1 MSRHSQRYRTTT
13 LPFSYRDKGID
24 FDLDSFAVDDGE
36 RTALE
41 LNPSQT
47 EINVA
52 SAISSSGSGSDE
64 SDWDTI
70 ILHGKLR
77 LAEETVQAVFP
88 RDEWAQP
95 PAKLYVTLRCHET
108 IYRDRVVIS
117 EAPTTPGE
125 YDVRLEIPKNTVR
138 GTIELRPYLVRT
150 ASRPGEE
157 PNDYAD
163 QKNFRV
169 ASGTLYY
176 VVVDGHEEEERA
188 AIDGERVRF
197 SQNAHLP
204 DGNKLYYLD
213 FRNET
218 RPKLWINS
226 DHPRIAE
233 VLQSRGSVGAEARMR
248 DVILDQVSYGVWVQL
263 LVRAGSAVDAEGEV
277 EHEWQEMV
285 LQTFARNLYET
296 SDVSEATH
304 RLRDDLSDPQTLPH
318 VMQRIDSELQ
328 EYIDPREQLIH
339 LMEEGLQI

>member
-1 MSRHSQRYRTTT
+1 MSRHSQRHRTTS
-13 LPFSYRDKGID
+13 LPFSYRDRGVD
-24 FDLDSFAVDDGE
+24 FDLNSYTVDDGD

-47 EINVA
+47 EVDLS
-52 SAISSSGSGSDE
+52 SAVSSSDSSAE
-64 SDWDTI
+64 SDWDTVT
-70 ILHGKLR
+70 LYGKLR
-77 LAEETVQAVFP
+77 VPEETVQAVFP
-88 RDEWAQP
+88 EDERAEP
-95 PAKLYVTLRCHET
+95 PAKLYVTIRCHET
-108 IYRDRVVIS
+108 IYRDRKVIS
-117 EAPTTPGE
+117 ETPTTPGE
-125 YDVRLEIPKNTVR
+125 YDVELEVPKNTVR
-138 GTIELRPYLVRT
+138 GTVELRPYLVRT
-150 ASRPGEE
+150 EAHQIKD

-176 VVVDGHEEEERA
+176 VVVDRHGEQERA
-188 AIDGERVRF
+188 AIDGEQVRF

-204 DGNKLYYLD
+204 DGDKLYYLD
-213 FRNET
+213 FRNES

-263 LVRAGSAVDAEGEV
+263 LIRAGTTVDAEGEV

-285 LQTFARNLYET
+285 LETFARNLYDT
-296 SDVSEATH
+296 GDVSEAAL
-304 RLRDDLSDPQTLPH
+304 RLKNEFSDPQTLPH
-318 VMQRIDSELQ
+318 AMQRIDSELQ
-328 EYIDPREQLIH
+328 EYINPREQLIH

>member
-1 MSRHSQRYRTTT
+1 M
-13 LPFSYRDKGID
+13 
-24 FDLDSFAVDDGE
+24 DSFTVDDGE
-36 RTALE
+36 QKTLE
-41 LNPSQT
+41 LNPAQT
-47 EINVA
+47 EIDLA
-52 SAISSSGSGSDE
+52 SAVSDSDSSDE
-64 SDWDTI
+64 PDWSTI
-70 ILHGKLR
+70 TIHGKLR
-77 LAEETVQAVFP
+77 LPEETVQAVFP
-88 RDEWAQP
+88 QDERKQP
-95 PAKLYVTLRCHET
+95 PAKLYVTIRCHET
-108 IYRDRVVIS
+108 IYRDRAVIS
-117 EAPTTPGE
+117 EAPTTPDE
-125 YDVRLEIPKNTVR
+125 YDVALKVPKNDVR
-138 GTIELRPYLVRT
+138 GTVELRPYLVRT
-150 ASRPGEE
+150 EPHPGEE
-157 PNDYAD
+157 SGSYAD

-176 VVVDGHEEEERA
+176 LVIDGPDDEGRA

-213 FRNET
+213 FRNESH
-218 RPKLWINS
+218 PKLWINS

-263 LVRAGSAVDAEGEV
+263 LVRAGSAVDEEGEV

-285 LQTFARNLYET
+285 LETFARNLYDV

-304 RLRDDLSDPQTLPH
+304 RLRDDLSDPQTIPH

-328 EYIDPREQLIH
+328 EYINPREQLIH

>member
-1 MSRHSQRYRTTT
+1 MTRHSQQYRTTT

-24 FDLDSFAVDDGE
+24 FDLDSFTVDDGD
-36 RTALE
+36 RTTLE

-47 EINVA
+47 EIDLT
-52 SAISSSGSGSDE
+52 SAVSSSESSDE
-64 SDWDTI
+64 PDWNI
-70 ILHGKLR
+70 ITLHGKLR
-77 LAEETVQAVFP
+77 LPEETVQAVFP
-88 RDEWAQP
+88 EDEQAEP
-95 PAKLYVTLRCHET
+95 PAKLYVTIRCHKT
-108 IYRDRVVIS
+108 IYRDRIVIS
-117 EAPTTPGE
+117 EAPTTSGE
-125 YDVRLEIPKNTVR
+125 YDVKIEVPKSTVR
-138 GTIELRPYLVRT
+138 GTVELRPYLVRT
-150 ASRPGEE
+150 EPHSGEE

-176 VVVDGHEEEERA
+176 VVVDRADGEEGA

-213 FRNET
+213 FRNES

-263 LVRAGSAVDAEGEV
+263 LVRAGSAVDVGDEV

-285 LQTFARNLYET
+285 LQTFAANLYDI
-296 SDVSEATH
+296 SDVSEATR
-304 RLRDDLSDPQTLPH
+304 RLRNDLSDPQTLPH
-318 VMQRIDSELQ
+318 VIQRIDSELQ

>member
-1 MSRHSQRYRTTT
+1 MSRHSQRHRSTT
-13 LPFSYRDKGID
+13 LPFSYRDRGVD
-24 FDLDSFAVDDGE
+24 FELDSFNINGGNK
-36 RTALE
+36 TALE

-47 EINVA
+47 EIDLA
-52 SAISSSGSGSDE
+52 SALSSSDSSDE
-64 SDWDTI
+64 TDWNTFT
-70 ILHGKLR
+70 LHGKLH
-77 LAEETVQAVFP
+77 LPEETVQAVFP
-88 RDEWAQP
+88 QDEQGQP
-95 PAKLYVTLRCHET
+95 PAKLYVTIRCHET

-117 EAPTTPGE
+117 EAPTRPGE
-125 YDVRLEIPKNTVR
+125 YDVKLEIPKNTVR
-138 GTIELRPYLVRT
+138 GTVELRPYLVRT
-150 ASRPGEE
+150 QSRTTEE
-157 PNDYAD
+157 PNGYAD
-163 QKNFRV
+163 QKNFQV

-176 VVVDGHEEEERA
+176 VVIDRPDDEEPA
-188 AIDGERVRF
+188 AIDGEQVRF

-213 FRNET
+213 FRNES

-263 LVRAGSAVDAEGEV
+263 LVRAGSAVDVEAEV

-285 LQTFARNLYET
+285 LQTFARNLYDT
-296 SDVSEATH
+296 NDLSEAT
-304 RLRDDLSDPQTLPH
+304 RQLRDELSDPETLPH
-318 VMQRIDSELQ
+318 VIQQIDSELQ

>member
-1 MSRHSQRYRTTT
+1 VSRRSQRHRSTA
-13 LPFSYRDKGID
+13 LPFSYRDEGVD
-24 FDLDSFAVDDGE
+24 FELNSFAVDNGDQ
-36 RTALE
+36 TALD
-41 LNPSQT
+41 LNPAQT
-47 EINVA
+47 EIDLA
-52 SAISSSGSGSDE
+52 SAVSSSDSSNE
-64 SDWDTI
+64 PDWETI
-70 ILHGKLR
+70 TLNGKLR
-77 LAEETVQAVFP
+77 LPEETVQAVFP
-88 RDEWAQP
+88 QGERAQP
-95 PAKLYVTLRCHET
+95 PAKLYVTVRCHET
-108 IYRDRVVIS
+108 IYRDRVIIS
-117 EAPTTPGE
+117 EAPTTAGE
-125 YDVRLEIPKNTVR
+125 YDVTLEVSKSTVR
-138 GTIELRPYLVRT
+138 GAVELRPYLIRT
-150 ASRPGEE
+150 ESRPGEE

-176 VVVDGHEEEERA
+176 VVVDRPDDEGRA

-213 FRNET
+213 FRNES

-226 DHPRIAE
+226 DHPRIAD

-263 LVRAGSAVDAEGEV
+263 LVRAGSAVDVEGEV

-285 LQTFARNLYET
+285 LQTFASNLYET

-304 RLRDDLSDPQTLPH
+304 RLKDDLSDPQTLPH
-318 VMQRIDSELQ
+318 VLQRIDSELQ

>member
-1 MSRHSQRYRTTT
+1 MTSHSQRHRTTT

-24 FDLDSFAVDDGE
+24 FDLDSFTVDDGD

-47 EINVA
+47 EIDLA
-52 SAISSSGSGSDE
+52 SAVSSSDSSDGP
-64 SDWDTI
+64 DWDTI
-70 ILHGKLR
+70 TLHGKLR
-77 LAEETVQAVFP
+77 LPEETVQAVFP
-88 RDEWAQP
+88 EDERAEP
-95 PAKLYVTLRCHET
+95 PAKLYVTTRCHET
-108 IYRDRVVIS
+108 IYRDREVIS

-125 YDVRLEIPKNTVR
+125 YDVTLEVPKNTVR
-138 GTIELRPYLVRT
+138 GTVELRPYLVRT
-150 ASRPGEE
+150 EAHPGEE

-176 VVVDGHEEEERA
+176 VVVDRHEEEERA

-213 FRNET
+213 FRNES
-218 RPKLWINS
+218 RPKLWINA

-263 LVRAGSAVDAEGEV
+263 LVRAGSAVDVEGEV

-285 LQTFARNLYET
+285 LQTFARNLYDT
-296 SDVSEATH
+296 NDVSEATH

>member
-1 MSRHSQRYRTTT
+1 MTRHSQRHRTTT
-13 LPFSYRDKGID
+13 LPFSYRDKGVD
-24 FDLDSFAVDDGE
+24 FELNSFTVDDGDQ
-36 RTALE
+36 TPLE

-47 EINVA
+47 EINLA
-52 SAISSSGSGSDE
+52 SAVSSSDSGGE
-64 SDWDTI
+64 PDWNTI
-70 ILHGKLR
+70 TLHGKLR
-77 LAEETVQAVFP
+77 LPEETAQAVFP
-88 RDEWAQP
+88 QDERVQP
-95 PAKLYVTLRCHET
+95 PAKLYVTIRCHET

-117 EAPTTPGE
+117 EAPTAPGE
-125 YDVRLEIPKNTVR
+125 YDVTLEVPKNTVR
-138 GTIELRPYLVRT
+138 GTVELRPYLVRT
-150 ASRPGEE
+150 ESYSREE
-157 PNDYAD
+157 PTDYAD

-176 VVVDGHEEEERA
+176 VVVDRHEEEEHA

-213 FRNET
+213 FRNES

-263 LVRAGSAVDAEGEV
+263 LIRAGSTVDAEGEV

-285 LQTFARNLYET
+285 LQTFARNLYDT

-318 VMQRIDSELQ
+318 LIQRIDSELQ
-328 EYIDPREQLIH
+328 EYINPREQLIH

>member
-1 MSRHSQRYRTTT
+1 MTRHSQRHRTTT
-13 LPFSYRDKGID
+13 LPFSYRNNGVD
-24 FDLDSFAVDDGE
+24 FDLDSFTVDNGDQ
-36 RTALE
+36 TTLE

-47 EINVA
+47 EIDLT
-52 SAISSSGSGSDE
+52 SAVSSSDSSDE
-64 SDWDTI
+64 PDWDTI
-70 ILHGKLR
+70 TLHGKLR
-77 LAEETVQAVFP
+77 LPEETVQAVFP
-88 RDEWAQP
+88 EDERAEP
-95 PAKLYVTLRCHET
+95 PAKLYVTIRCHET

-117 EAPTTPGE
+117 ESSTTSGE
-125 YDVRLEIPKNTVR
+125 YDVKIEVPKSTVR
-138 GTIELRPYLVRT
+138 GTVELRPYLVRT
-150 ASRPGEE
+150 EPHSGEE

-176 VVVDGHEEEERA
+176 VVVDRADGEERA

-197 SQNAHLP
+197 SQNDHLP

-213 FRNET
+213 FRNES

-263 LVRAGSAVDAEGEV
+263 LIRAGSAVDVEGEV

-296 SDVSEATH
+296 SDVPEATR
-304 RLRDDLSDPQTLPH
+304 RLRDDLSDPETLPH
-318 VMQRIDSELQ
+318 VIQRIDSELQ

>member
-1 MSRHSQRYRTTT
+1 MTRHSQRHRTTV
-13 LPFSYRDKGID
+13 LPFSYRDKGVD
-24 FDLDSFAVDDGE
+24 FELDSYTVDDGNQ
-36 RTALE
+36 TALE
-41 LNPSQT
+41 LNPAQT
-47 EINVA
+47 EIDLA
-52 SAISSSGSGSDE
+52 SAVSSSDSSDDP
-64 SDWDTI
+64 DWNTI
-70 ILHGKLR
+70 TLHGKLG
-77 LAEETVQAVFP
+77 LSEETVQAVFP
-88 RDEWAQP
+88 QDERAQP
-95 PAKLYVTLRCHET
+95 PAKLYVTIRCHET

-125 YDVRLEIPKNTVR
+125 YDVTIEVPKSTVR
-138 GTIELRPYLVRT
+138 GTFELRPYLVRT
-150 ASRPGEE
+150 ESHSGEGLS
-157 PNDYAD
+157 DYAD

-176 VVVDGHEEEERA
+176 VVVDRTDGEERA

-213 FRNET
+213 FRNES

-248 DVILDQVSYGVWVQL
+248 DVILDQVSYGVWIQL
-263 LVRAGSAVDAEGEV
+263 LVRAGSAVDVEGDV
-277 EHEWQEMV
+277 EYEWQEMV
-285 LQTFARNLYET
+285 LQTFARNLYDT

-304 RLRDDLSDPQTLPH
+304 RLRDNLSDSQTLPH
-318 VMQRIDSELQ
+318 VIQRIDSELQ
-328 EYIDPREQLIH
+328 EYINPREQLIH

>member
-1 MSRHSQRYRTTT
+1 VTRHSQRHRTTT
-13 LPFSYRDKGID
+13 LPFSYRDKGVD
-24 FDLDSFAVDDGE
+24 FELDSFTVDDGE
-36 RTALE
+36 RIALE

-47 EINVA
+47 EIDIA
-52 SAISSSGSGSDE
+52 SAVSSSDSSGVP
-64 SDWDTI
+64 DWDTVT
-70 ILHGKLR
+70 LYGKLC
-77 LAEETVQAVFP
+77 LPEETVKAVFP
-88 RDEWAQP
+88 QGERAQP
-95 PAKLYVTLRCHET
+95 PAKLYVAIRCHET

-117 EAPTTPGE
+117 KSPTTSGE
-125 YDVRLEIPKNTVR
+125 YEVEIEVPKNTVR
-138 GTIELRPYLVRT
+138 GTVELRPYLVRT
-150 ASRPGEE
+150 EAHPGEE

-176 VVVDGHEEEERA
+176 VVVDRHDDEERA

-213 FRNET
+213 FRNES

-263 LVRAGSAVDAEGEV
+263 LVRAGSTVDVEAEV

-285 LQTFARNLYET
+285 LQTFARNLYDT
-296 SDVSEATH
+296 NNVPEATR
-304 RLRDDLSDPQTLPH
+304 RLKGDLSDPETLPH
-318 VMQRIDSELQ
+318 VIQRIDSELQ

>member
-1 MSRHSQRYRTTT
+1 M
-13 LPFSYRDKGID
+13 
-24 FDLDSFAVDDGE
+24 
-36 RTALE
+36 
-41 LNPSQT
+41 NPSQT
-47 EINVA
+47 EINLA
-52 SAISSSGSGSDE
+52 SAVSSSASSDE

-70 ILHGKLR
+70 TLHGKLR
-77 LAEETVQAVFP
+77 LPEETVQAVFP
-88 RDEWAQP
+88 KDERSEP
-95 PAKLYVTLRCHET
+95 PAKLYVTIRCHET
-108 IYRDRVVIS
+108 IYRDREVIS
-117 EAPTTPGE
+117 ETPTTPGE
-125 YDVRLEIPKNTVR
+125 YDVELEIPKRTVR
-138 GTIELRPYLVRT
+138 GTVELRPYLVRT
-150 ASRPGEE
+150 ETRSGEE

-176 VVVDGHEEEERA
+176 VEVDRYEGEERA
-188 AIDGERVRF
+188 AINGERVRF

-213 FRNET
+213 FRNES

-263 LVRAGSAVDAEGEV
+263 LVRAGSAVDVESEV

-285 LQTFARNLYET
+285 LETFARNLYDT
-296 SDVSEATH
+296 NNVSEATR
-304 RLRDDLSDPQTLPH
+304 RLKEDLSDLETLPH
-318 VMQRIDSELQ
+318 VIQRIDSELQ

>member
-1 MSRHSQRYRTTT
+1 VTTHSQRHRTTT
-13 LPFSYRDKGID
+13 LPFSYRNKGVD
-24 FDLDSFAVDDGE
+24 FDLDTFTVDDGE

-47 EINVA
+47 EINLA
-52 SAISSSGSGSDE
+52 SALSTSGSSQE
-64 SDWDTI
+64 SDWDI
-70 ILHGKLR
+70 ITLHGKLR
-77 LAEETVQAVFP
+77 LPEETVQAVFP
-88 RDEWAQP
+88 EDERAEP
-95 PAKLYVTLRCHET
+95 PAKLYVTIRCHET
-108 IYRDRVVIS
+108 IYRDREVIS

-125 YDVRLEIPKNTVR
+125 YDVRIEIPKKTVR
-138 GTIELRPYLVRT
+138 GTVELRPYLVRT
-150 ASRPGEE
+150 DAQLGEE
-157 PNDYAD
+157 PNDYAG
-163 QKNFRV
+163 QNNFRV
-169 ASGTLYY
+169 ASGMLYY
-176 VVVDGHEEEERA
+176 VVVDGPQDDERA
-188 AIDGERVRF
+188 AIDGEQVRF

-213 FRNET
+213 FRNES

-263 LVRAGSAVDAEGEV
+263 LVRAGSAVDVEGEV

-285 LQTFARNLYET
+285 LQTFAGNLYEIN
-296 SDVSEATH
+296 DVSEATH
-304 RLRDDLSDPQTLPH
+304 RLKNDLSDPQALPH

>member
-1 MSRHSQRYRTTT
+1 MTRHSQRHRTTT
-13 LPFSYRDKGID
+13 LPFSYRDKGVD
-24 FDLDSFAVDDGE
+24 FDLDSFTVDDGD
-36 RTALE
+36 RTALDM
-41 LNPSQT
+41 NPSQT
-47 EINVA
+47 EIDLA
-52 SAISSSGSGSDE
+52 SAVSSSDSSDE

-70 ILHGKLR
+70 TLHGELR
-77 LAEETVQAVFP
+77 LPEETVQAVFP
-88 RDEWAQP
+88 EDERAHP
-95 PAKLYVTLRCHET
+95 PAKLYVTIRCHET
-108 IYRDRVVIS
+108 IYRDRKIIS
-117 EAPTTPGE
+117 EAPTAPGE
-125 YDVRLEIPKNTVR
+125 YDVRIEVPKDTVR
-138 GTIELRPYLVRT
+138 GTVELRPYLVRT
-150 ASRPGEE
+150 DAHPGEE

-176 VVVDGHEEEERA
+176 VVVDRHEEEERA

-213 FRNET
+213 FRNES

-263 LVRAGSAVDAEGEV
+263 LVRAGSAVDVEDEV

-285 LQTFARNLYET
+285 LQTFARNLYDT
-296 SDVSEATH
+296 SDVSEATR